1 MVMGVRPQDDPMRNF
16 KFRVRIDYAA
26 PGAPVIPGI
35 ADMGFTNVAGI
46 NMTTEVINYREGG
59 WNTNY
64 HKLPANTDFGPLTLI
79 QGVVRT
85 KPGMWNLAKNMG
97 RREPRHWD
105 PVPLHHDG
113 ARARPSGHQ
122 GTGVR
127 IGWVRRGCTS
137 RLQVLQLLGRLG
149 RLQRPRRG
157 REQRPHLADDDAS
170 RRFRRVLQ
178 PGRCRRLARRSCVI
192 SMARPTTRRGSR
204 SRAEWGR
211 PLSGTRHDEGRRP
224 SHR

>member
-85 KPGMWNLAKNMG
+85 KPGMWNLAKNLFSVQWG
-97 RREPRHWD
+97 EGNLDIGTQFRFITTVRVLDH
-105 PVPLHHDG
+105 PVTKGPASGSGGSDEG
-113 ARARPSGHQ
+113 ARLAFKFYNC
-122 GTGVR
+122 
-127 IGWVRRGCTS
+127 WVGS
-137 RLQVLQLLGRLG
+137 VAFNDLDAAGNSVLISQMTMHHEGFDVFFN
-149 RLQRPRRG
+149 Q
-157 REQRPHLADDDAS
+157 DA
-170 RRFRRVLQ
+170 V
-178 PGRCRRLARRSCVI
+178 A
-192 SMARPTTRRGSR
+192 A
-204 SRAEWGR
+204 
-211 PLSGTRHDEGRRP
+211 
-224 SHR
+224 